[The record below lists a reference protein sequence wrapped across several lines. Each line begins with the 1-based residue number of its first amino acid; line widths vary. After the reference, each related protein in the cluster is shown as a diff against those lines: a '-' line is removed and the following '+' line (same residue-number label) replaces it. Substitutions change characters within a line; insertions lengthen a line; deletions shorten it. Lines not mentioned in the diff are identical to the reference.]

1 MGLISKIKEGL
12 SHTSSEEHVA
22 TTKTETTIGSEQVVA
37 IPAEVDVVMEDKV
50 VDVPINT
57 YTAEA
62 DKTVIQAEAEEV
74 QVKQAEAIV
83 QEKKDVHAEVEITP
97 VVDRVVDETEVR
109 QTILPVKDEVNEVSA
124 EHRVAATDKRSIT
137 EAPTDAV
144 KAKYQEQASAVQ
156 SSYKEVEGETQV
168 KVNAP
173 VIEEVHKKHIVEEI
187 QPVIERTTHHTHK
200 IHTTQPIEEHV
211 IAAAKVADIQVKRRS
226 RWKSS
231 RSRRWASQQ
240 RQQAMALP
248 LPRRRTSKRS
258 RHTSKLPRLSAR
270 PRPRPRSPPCRSL
283 PCLLPSRSARNKKSL
298 QQQQQQVPPRIC
310 TTSIKFANCLCS
322 LSAFLLC
329 L

>member
-211 IAAAKVADIQVKRRS
+211 IAAAKVADIQVKAPIS
-226 RWKSS
+226 
-231 RSRRWASQQ
+231 
-240 RQQAMALP
+240 MEEF
-248 LPRRRTSKRS
+248 
-258 RHTSKLPRLSAR
+258 
-270 PRPRPRSPPCRSL
+270 
-283 PCLLPSRSARNKKSL
+283 KKS
-298 QQQQQQVPPRIC
+298 QMGVSATTASTGVAATSTSHFQKESAHVEAASAQRTTETKAAVAAVPVAAVPVAVEIREE
-310 TTSIKFANCLCS
+310 
-322 LSAFLLC
+322 
-329 L
+329 